1 MWISFTPKF
10 PIQDK
15 VKIRLLRDV
24 RMDGMIY
31 SQGIV
36 LSMPRARAAQFIRD
50 GWAVPLEP
58 EKAVMEA
65 PEKR

>member
-1 MWISFTPKF
+1 
-10 PIQDK
+10 